1 MSDDHNHDHGKR
13 DNKGQ
18 IPQRQLGTALRSF
31 FDHVTSHDEEGVHA
45 ALCMVANAVPQ
56 NPDAPTEIGGV
67 PMVGMHICSFGAGDP
82 DVLAQIMVAAIDN
95 LIKETPGFEE
105 SWRNALR
112 AKRLQSMLSQVLDVM
127 QQAKEQA
134 AEAKGMEAAKPTVD
148 ALIEKLKGN
157 PGAVPG
163 PDTKQ

>member
-1 MSDDHNHDHGKR
+1 MSNDHGKR
-13 DNKGQ
+13 NNKGQ
-18 IPQRQLGTALRSF
+18 IPQRKLGTVLRSF

-45 ALCMVANAVPQ
+45 AICMVANATPQ
-56 NPDAPTEIGGV
+56 DPDAPTEIDGV
-67 PMVGMHICSFGAGDP
+67 PAVGMHICNFGAGDP
-82 DVLAQIMVAAIDN
+82 DALAQMVIVAIDTMV
-95 LIKETPGFEE
+95 EEVPGFAKA
-105 SWRNALR
+105 WGDAIR
-112 AKRLQSMLSQVLDVM
+112 AKRLQSMISQVMNVV

-134 AEAKGMEAAKPTVD
+134 AEAKGMEAAKPVVD

>member
-1 MSDDHNHDHGKR
+1 MSDDHNHKE
-13 DNKGQ
+13 Q
-18 IPQRQLGTALRSF
+18 IPQRKIGTALRSF

-45 ALCMVANAVPQ
+45 ALCMVANAASAEPG
-56 NPDAPTEIGGV
+56 APVV
-67 PMVGMHICSFGAGDP
+67 PMHVCNFGAGDP
-82 DVLAQIMVAAIDN
+82 DILARIMVMAIDTM
-95 LIKETPGFEE
+95 IEEVPGFEKA
-105 SWRNALR
+105 WADALR
-112 AKRLQSMLSQVLDVM
+112 AKRLQTMINQVLDVVKE
-127 QQAKEQA
+127 AKEQA

>member
-1 MSDDHNHDHGKR
+1 MSNDHGKR
-13 DNKGQ
+13 NNKGQ
-18 IPQRQLGTALRSF
+18 IPQRKLGTVLRSF

-45 ALCMVANAVPQ
+45 ALCMVANAAPQ
-56 NPDAPTEIGGV
+56 DPNAPTKINGV
-67 PMVGMHICSFGAGDP
+67 PVARMHICNFGAGDP
-82 DVLAQIMVAAIDN
+82 DALAQMMIMAIDTM
-95 LIKETPGFEE
+95 IEEVPDFEKA
-105 SWRNALR
+105 WVDALR
-112 AKRLQSMLSQVLDVM
+112 AKRLQSMLSQVLDVV

-134 AEAKGMEAAKPTVD
+134 AEAKGMEAAKPAAD

>member
-1 MSDDHNHDHGKR
+1 MPK
-13 DNKGQ
+13 KQ
-18 IPQRQLGTALRSF
+18 IPQRKLGTALRSF

-56 NPDAPTEIGGV
+56 DPNAP
-67 PMVGMHICSFGAGDP
+67 VGMHLCSFGAGDP
-82 DVLAQIMVAAIDN
+82 DALAQMMVMAID
-95 LIKETPGFEE
+95 KMAEEVPGFEK
-105 SWRNALR
+105 ALTDVLR
-112 AKRLQSMLSQVLDVM
+112 AKRLQSMISQVLGVI
-127 QQAKEQA
+127 QQAEERA
-134 AEAKGMEAAKPTVD
+134 AEAKGMEAAKPAVD

>member
-1 MSDDHNHDHGKR
+1 MSNDDGKR
-13 DNKGQ
+13 NNKGH
-18 IPQRQLGTALRSF
+18 IPQHRRGTALRSF

-56 NPDAPTEIGGV
+56 DPDVPTEINGV
-67 PMVGMHICSFGAGDP
+67 PVVGMHICNFGAGDP
-82 DVLAQIMVAAIDN
+82 DALAQMMVMAIDTM
-95 LIKETPGFEE
+95 IEEVPGFEKALAD
-105 SWRNALR
+105 ALR
-112 AKRLQSMLSQVLDVM
+112 TKRLQSMISQVMDVV

-134 AEAKGMEAAKPTVD
+134 DEVKGMEAAKPAAD
-148 ALIEKLKGN
+148 ALIEKLKGK

>member
-1 MSDDHNHDHGKR
+1 MSN
-13 DNKGQ
+13 N
-18 IPQRQLGTALRSF
+18 IPQRKLGTVLRSF

-56 NPDAPTEIGGV
+56 DPNAPTEINGV
-67 PMVGMHICSFGAGDP
+67 PVVPMHICNFGAGDP
-82 DVLAQIMVAAIDN
+82 DALAQMMIMAIDTM
-95 LIKETPGFEE
+95 IEEAPGFEQA
-105 SWRNALR
+105 WATALR
-112 AKRLQSMLSQVLDVM
+112 AKCLQSMVSQVMNVV

-134 AEAKGMEAAKPTVD
+134 AEAKGMEAAKPAVD
-148 ALIEKLKGN
+148 ALIEKLKGK

>member
-1 MSDDHNHDHGKR
+1 MSDDHNHKE
-13 DNKGQ
+13 Q
-18 IPQRQLGTALRSF
+18 IPQRKLGTALRSF

-45 ALCMVANAVPQ
+45 ALCMVANADPAES
-56 NPDAPTEIGGV
+56 DGEPT
-67 PMVGMHICSFGAGDP
+67 VGMHICNFGAGDP
-82 DVLAQIMVAAIDN
+82 DILAQMMVAAIDAM
-95 LIKETPGFEE
+95 IEEVPGFTKAWED
-105 SWRNALR
+105 ALR
-112 AKRLQSMLSQVLDVM
+112 AKRLQSLISQVLGVV

-134 AEAKGMEAAKPTVD
+134 AEAKGMEAAKPAVD